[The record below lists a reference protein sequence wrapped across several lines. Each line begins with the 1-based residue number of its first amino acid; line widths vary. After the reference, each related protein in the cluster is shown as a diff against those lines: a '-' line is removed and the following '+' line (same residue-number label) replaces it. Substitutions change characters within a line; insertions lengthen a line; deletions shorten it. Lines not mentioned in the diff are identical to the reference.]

1 MLYLQSNCKKMAIH
15 KIQINDFI
23 SEDYELIAIH
33 STLEDYKLAFLLNSV
48 LGTQFKKNSL
58 DIEIAILE
66 GKSSFSNFLFD
77 DEKND
82 VVWSL
87 IQNKTTILTSKNE
100 NSQLFDTVE
109 IAVFLLPEF
118 KKADYLLKIENIDY
132 DFNENEIIEKIL
144 SFKKITAVYSID
156 KTNLK
161 SKNNLI
167 F

>member
-1 MLYLQSNCKKMAIH
+1 M
-15 KIQINDFI
+15 
-23 SEDYELIAIH
+23 
-33 STLEDYKLAFLLNSV
+33 EDYKLAFLLNSV
-48 LGTQFKKNSL
+48 LGTQLKKNNSN
-58 DIEIAILE
+58 IEIAIPE

-87 IQNKTTILTSKNE
+87 IENKTTILTSKKKA
-100 NSQLFDTVE
+100 SQLFDNVE
-109 IAVFLLPEF
+109 ITVFLIPEF

-132 DFNENEIIEKIL
+132 DFDEEEMIEKIL
-144 SFKKITAVYSID
+144 SIKNITTVYTID
-156 KTNLK
+156 TTNLK